1 MLCINLR
8 RLNYCCYSVHKQSHS
23 LEYSVVISHWGGC
36 NPKKTE
42 KNRKKPK
49 KTSPKFEICGSVRF
63 FSVFFG
69 FFRFFS
75 VFFGIFRFFSVFCGT
90 FSVFFGLN
98 FDKKFQ
104 SFKNHVNNEVLGGQE
119 LPNNILNAYKALQM
133 SYKSYY

>member
-1 MLCINLR
+1 MVNTYGNVLGGGGGG
-8 RLNYCCYSVHKQSHS
+8 
-23 LEYSVVISHWGGC
+23 GGC

-42 KNRKKPK
+42 KKPK

-69 FFRFFS
+69 FFRYFSAFFGFFRFFS
-75 VFFGIFRFFSVFCGT
+75 VFFGFLWYFFG
-90 FSVFFGLN
+90 FFGLN

-104 SFKNHVNNEVLGGQE
+104 SFKNHINNEVLGGQE
-119 LPNNILNAYKALQM
+119 LPNNILNACKALQM